1 MIEVRK
7 GRLRLSFGKRHPF
20 PRLAPAA
27 DQVEDV
33 EDDGF
38 VTLIPVIGGTT
49 TKGN

>member
-27 DQVEDV
+27 DQVEV

-38 VTLIPVIGGTT
+38 VTVFPVIGGTT